1 MFILVQFWPQ
11 CKCTSGGGATKTEAA
26 YSGLMPKR
34 QKVLSKYLNIEI
46 QYEYQQQQ
54 REKQKQ

>member
-1 MFILVQFWPQ
+1 MQFRPQ